1 MVVLAGKVNI
11 IHPVDPNHVN
21 IEKDPFHPTAYI
33 INLPLD
39 SDPSYVWHTLFTT
52 EMSSSLDFWDRKV
65 VLTGKTLRLVTT
77 TDHLAEK
84 LRWLEQVV
92 VATNKRVDEY
102 NKRAR
107 AEDDAKKTKL
117 LDEDMIRKE
126 ISSWQITRIRA

>member
-1 MVVLAGKVNI
+1 MVVLAEKVNI

-52 EMSSSLDFWDRKV
+52 ETSSSLDFWDRKV

-77 TDHLAEK
+77 SDHLAEK

-92 VATNKRVDEY
+92 IATNKRVDEY

-107 AEDDAKKTKL
+107 AEDDSKKTKL
-117 LDEDMIRKE
+117 QDEDVIRKE
-126 ISSWQITRIRA
+126 ISTWQITRVRA

>member
-1 MVVLAGKVNI
+1 MVQLAGKVNI
-11 IHPVDPNHVN
+11 IHPVDPTHVN

-39 SDPSYVWHTLFTT
+39 SEPSYVWHTLFTT

-84 LRWLEQVV
+84 LRWLEQVAT
-92 VATNKRVDEY
+92 ATNKRVDEY
-102 NKRAR
+102 NKRAQ
-107 AEDDAKKTKL
+107 AEDDAKRTKL
-117 LDEDMIRKE
+117 LDEDLIRKE
-126 ISSWQITRIRA
+126 ISSWQITRVRA

>member
-1 MVVLAGKVNI
+1 MDLSGKVNI

-33 INLPLD
+33 VNLPLD

-77 TDHLAEK
+77 TDYLAEK

-92 VATNKRVDEY
+92 TATNKRVDEY

-107 AEDDAKKTKL
+107 AENDARRTKL
-117 LDEDMIRKE
+117 LDEDVIRKE
-126 ISSWQITRIRA
+126 ISSWQITRVRA